1 MECKVSGCTGAPA
14 SPLPPV
20 PAPDP
25 RVLSL
30 SPSRQRSVSTDRK
43 PLPEP
48 LPEIAGSV
56 CFLVSANFQFGAI
69 WSLKE
74 PRVKCQRSAFLM
86 DISSLPETVPV
97 LFYLPLGAALFI
109 FFQNSRFLLTEQPL
123 PFWGKASFS
132 VKASQIGVTDSDFV
146 LPSRNILLDTSA
158 FANIPLHLHSARIKA
173 SRFVQQCE
181 LA

>member
-1 MECKVSGCTGAPA
+1 MERKVSDCTEAPA
-14 SPLPPV
+14 FPLPPV

-43 PLPEP
+43 LLPEP

-69 WSLKE
+69 WSLRE

-86 DISSLPETVPV
+86 DNNSLRQHQQFARKCPSLV
-97 LFYLPLGAALFI
+97 LFAFGSSFI
-109 FFQNSRFLLTEQPL
+109 YFFHNSRFLLTEQPL
-123 PFWGKASFS
+123 PF
-132 VKASQIGVTDSDFV
+132 
-146 LPSRNILLDTSA
+146 R
-158 FANIPLHLHSARIKA
+158 
-173 SRFVQQCE
+173 
-181 LA
+181 